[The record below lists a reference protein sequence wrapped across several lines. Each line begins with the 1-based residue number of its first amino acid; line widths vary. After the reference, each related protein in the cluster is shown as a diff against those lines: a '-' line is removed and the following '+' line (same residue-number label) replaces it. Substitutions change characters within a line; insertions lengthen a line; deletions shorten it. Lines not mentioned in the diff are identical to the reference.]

1 MADTQFDPGNII
13 TGSAM
18 LYQAPVGTAIPAMP
32 PAAGAVPVPTPPTI
46 VGGVVT
52 VPGWTPLGYTD
63 AGIKLAYNPTYKDV
77 TVDEEM
83 SPIDDLMTAEQLVIS
98 CSLAE
103 VTLYNLARV
112 ISTATAPVAVAAG
125 PAAAGTLT
133 FQLGGQQN
141 TVKYAYLLIGN
152 GPQGFPR
159 MVNVYRAVATSKPD
173 ATYKR
178 GEKIMIPVEF
188 TSLAYA
194 NNPVGNRLYQ
204 VVDKV
209 ANETGA

>member
-18 LYQAPVGTAIPAMP
+18 LYQAPVGTAIPTMP
-32 PAAGAVPVPTPPTI
+32 PLAGALPVPTPPVFT
-46 VGGVVT
+46 GGVLT
-52 VPGWTPLGYTD
+52 TPGWTPLGYTD

-98 CSLAE
+98 CALAE
-103 VTLYNLARV
+103 VTLQNLARV
-112 ISTATAPVAVAAG
+112 ISTATAPVATPAG
-125 PAAAGTLT
+125 AAAAGVLT
-133 FQLGGQQN
+133 FQHGGQQN
-141 TVKYAYLLIGN
+141 TNKYAYLLIGN

-173 ATYKR
+173 LTYKR

-188 TSLAYA
+188 TSLANA
-194 NNPVGNRLYQ
+194 TSPVGNRLYQ
-204 VVDKV
+204 IVDKV
-209 ANETGA
+209 ANQTGS